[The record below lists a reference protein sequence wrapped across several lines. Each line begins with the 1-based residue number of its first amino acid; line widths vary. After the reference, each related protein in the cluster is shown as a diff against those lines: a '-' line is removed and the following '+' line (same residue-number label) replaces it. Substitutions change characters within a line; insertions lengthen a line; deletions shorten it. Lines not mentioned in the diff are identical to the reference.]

1 LTLQQLVDDKLA
13 ARRWNTLVITLFGVL
28 AISLTTVGV
37 FALVSYSVNS
47 RTPEIGVRMAVGACP
62 SNILLMFLRE
72 TLTFSFI
79 GVLFGVIG
87 SLLAGRLLASML
99 YGVSSTATH
108 VLLSSALSVTAATL
122 LSALVASRRATA
134 LDPVVA
140 LRRE

>member
-1 LTLQQLVDDKLA
+1 
-13 ARRWNTLVITLFGVL
+13 
-28 AISLTTVGV
+28 
-37 FALVSYSVNS
+37 
-47 RTPEIGVRMAVGACP
+47 MAVGACP

-79 GVLFGVIG
+79 GVSFGVIG
-87 SLLAGRLLASML
+87 SLLVCRLLASML
-99 YGVSSTATH
+99 YGVSPTATH
-108 VLLSSALSVTAATL
+108 VLLSSALSVTAATF